1 MKKIYKNEKFFDD
14 GTDAYAFLTY
24 ADYIRNMHSH
34 EFWELAYIFEGEAE
48 NETKDG
54 SSKLI
59 AGDFLLIK
67 PGAEHSITSD
77 LIENRPLT
85 QMCNCLIKD
94 SFLKEILYKYNYSD
108 LSSYQLYDKITDEN
122 SFCIQLRDDNSGNIQ
137 HLLQLIA
144 HEYNHRTAGSSLIIE
159 QSVSSI
165 LISIIR
171 LYEYKNGNLTS
182 ITSSRQ
188 DIDELIRYIRSNFSQ
203 KLTLGQLAERIH
215 FSREYL
221 SRCFKEHTGQ
231 TLSYFIAETRVSH
244 AKQMLR
250 SLSFTIEYIGEY
262 CGYQSPAA
270 FQKAFKKIAGI
281 SPSEYRRKY
290 KII

>member
-94 SFLKEILYKYNYSD
+94 SFLKEILHKYNYSD

-171 LYEYKNGNLTS
+171 LYEYKRGNLTS
-182 ITSSRQ
+182 ISSNRQ

-203 KLTLGQLAERIH
+203 KLTLKKLAERMH

-221 SRCFKEHTGQ
+221 SRYFKEHTGQ